1 MFWAI
6 VKKEILDSL
15 MSSRFGLTMILCLAM
30 TILSFYA
37 LLSDYNHRL
46 EEYDSFV
53 RKQGGPV
60 SMNAIYRKPE
70 VLSIFGQGLD
80 RKLGTTI
87 ETRMYGIGYVTFVG
101 ATGSYAGRQSHY
113 LESLAG
119 IDFAFVIKAIFSL
132 LAIFLS
138 YHLISGE
145 NEAGTLRL
153 SLSNPVTRSVI
164 LFGKFCGGIIM
175 LLIPLTISF
184 LVGLLILLLSPA
196 IQFGNEEW
204 IRIGMIYLTSILY
217 LVCFFSIGMLASSL
231 TKTSAVSLLIGIVIW
246 ICLVFIIPNLTTT
259 LAAEIQPIPTK
270 YEIEERVNSL
280 MSILDRHLASFF
292 EIFYKTGQNAA
303 LGREL
308 ASASGK
314 VNDLHND
321 YTNMLYNQ
329 ATMAQRLSE
338 ISPASAFDY
347 AADQLARTDA
357 GTYRNMLRRVRE
369 YTDEYGK
376 SLEFLYGGKQEDY
389 VRIMKK
395 ADASFDMSQ
404 PLDKSLSLAMPNI
417 LILFLFD
424 VILLLAAY
432 FAFLRYGVKK

>member
-1 MFWAI
+1 MFWVI
-6 VKKEILDSL
+6 VRKEILDSL
-15 MSSRFGLTMILCLAM
+15 MSSRFGLTVILCLTM
-30 TILSFYA
+30 TILSFYV

-46 EEYDSFV
+46 EEYDSCV

-70 VLSIFGQGLD
+70 VLSIFGQELD
-80 RKLGTTI
+80 RKLGTMI
-87 ETRMYGIGYVTFVG
+87 ETRGYGISYVTFVG
-101 ATGSYAGRQSHY
+101 ATGSYAGRKSHY
-113 LESLAG
+113 LESFAS

-153 SLSNPVTRSVI
+153 NLSNPVTRSAI
-164 LFGKFCGGIIM
+164 LFGKFCGGIV
-175 LLIPLTISF
+175 LLIISLTISF
-184 LVGLLILLLSPA
+184 LIGLIILLLSPI

-217 LVCFFSIGMLASSL
+217 LVCFFSIGILASSL
-231 TKTSAVSLLIGIVIW
+231 TKTSAVSLIIGIVTW
-246 ICLVFIIPNLTTT
+246 VCLVFIIPNLTTT
-259 LAAEIQPIPTK
+259 LATEIQPIPTK
-270 YEIEERVNSL
+270 YEMEEKVNSL
-280 MSILDRHLASFF
+280 TNALTKHLDSFF
-292 EIFYKTGQNAA
+292 KAGFNAA
-303 LGREL
+303 LGREIG
-308 ASASGK
+308 SASGK
-314 VNDLHND
+314 AEDFFND
-321 YTNMLYNQ
+321 YTNTLYNQ
-329 ATMAQRLSE
+329 ATLAQRLSE

-347 AADQLARTDA
+347 AADQFARTDA

-376 SLEFLYGGKQEDY
+376 SLEFLFGGKQEDH

-424 VILLLAAY
+424 VILLLVAY
-432 FAFLRYGVKK
+432 FAFLRYGVKE